1 MIIDKLYSI
10 CFNLRSYPT
19 VLKYIPI
26 ALKLI
31 YYIAHSFKGL
41 PNEVW
46 LLSAV
51 SLINRSGAMVISF
64 MTLYL
69 TQALAFDIRSA
80 GYVMSSYGIGS
91 IVGAYI
97 GGQLTDKYGYYK
109 VQFWTLVGSGLFLF
123 IAVWIKDFWLM
134 CATMFV
140 FSVISEAF
148 RPANS
153 VAIKQHSTKETR
165 TRSFSLMR
173 TAVNLAISVALVAG
187 GILAS
192 LGWHWLFYA
201 DAITCLGAAFI
212 VRYYLKEKQPTIVP
226 PIPSKDTPSV
236 FLTEKVENSAYKDG
250 DYMLFVLLT
259 FIGATVF
266 MQIMW
271 TVPAFFKDIYGW
283 NTALIGIMAAIN
295 GIAVLCIEM
304 PLIFRIENKR
314 APMHFIR
321 IGILLYAISYLAFL
335 LPSNYSVLIAVF
347 YMIVL
352 SFGEIFV
359 MPFSTSWATKRAGDA
374 NQGQYMA
381 LYSMAYAVSNVIA
394 PMMGTQIIA
403 AFGYPMLWIVSAFLA
418 GITWF
423 GFLYLERKTT

>member
-1 MIIDKLYSI
+1 
-10 CFNLRSYPT
+10 LRPN
-19 VLKYIPI
+19 PI
-26 ALKLI
+26 YLIYTPVALKI
-31 YYIAHSFKGL
+31 IRYITHSFKGL
-41 PNEVW
+41 PTEVW

-69 TQALAFDIRSA
+69 TQALNFDIRSA
-80 GYVMSSYGIGS
+80 GYVMSSYGLGS

-109 VQFWTLVGSGLFLF
+109 VQFWTLVSSGLFLF

-134 CATMFV
+134 CATMFI

-153 VAIKQHSTKETR
+153 VAIKQHSTEETR

-173 TAVNLAISVALVAG
+173 AAVNLAISVALVVG

-201 DAITCLGAAFI
+201 DAITCLGAAFL
-212 VRYYLKEKQPTIVP
+212 VRYYLKEKQPPLIP
-226 PIPSKDTPSV
+226 PSAVQATPSV
-236 FLTEKVENSAYKDG
+236 FVEEKRQNTTDNSAYKDG
-250 DYMLFVLLT
+250 DYLLFVVLT
-259 FIGATVF
+259 FVGATVF

-335 LPSNYSVLIAVF
+335 VPKNWSILIAVF
-347 YMIVL
+347 YMIVI

-403 AFGYPMLWIVSAFLA
+403 AFGYPTLWIVSAFLA
-418 GITWF
+418 GLTWL

>member
-1 MIIDKLYSI
+1 
-10 CFNLRSYPT
+10 LRLYPT
-19 VLKYIPI
+19 VLKYTPK
-26 ALKLI
+26 ALKFI
-31 YYIAHSFKGL
+31 HYITNSFKGL
-41 PNEVW
+41 PTEVW

-97 GGQLTDKYGYYK
+97 GGQLTDMYGYYK
-109 VQFWTLVGSGLFLF
+109 VQFWTLVGSGVFLF
-123 IAVWIKDFWLM
+123 IAVWIRDFWLM
-134 CATMFV
+134 CATMFI

-153 VAIKQHSTKETR
+153 VAIKQHSTEETR

-173 TAVNLAISVALVAG
+173 AAVNLAISVALVVG

-192 LGWHWLFYA
+192 MGWHWLFYA

-226 PIPSKDTPSV
+226 LITSHTPSV
-236 FLTEKVENSAYKDG
+236 FSDKKVEKSAYKDS
-250 DYMLFVLLT
+250 DYLLFVILT
-259 FIGATVF
+259 FVGATVF

-283 NTALIGIMAAIN
+283 STALIGIMAAIN

-314 APMHFIR
+314 AQPVIPADR
-321 IGILLYAISYLAFL
+321 RGLLARS
-335 LPSNYSVLIAVF
+335 
-347 YMIVL
+347 
-352 SFGEIFV
+352 
-359 MPFSTSWATKRAGDA
+359 
-374 NQGQYMA
+374 A
-381 LYSMAYAVSNVIA
+381 L
-394 PMMGTQIIA
+394 
-403 AFGYPMLWIVSAFLA
+403 
-418 GITWF
+418 
-423 GFLYLERKTT
+423 

>member
-1 MIIDKLYSI
+1 
-10 CFNLRSYPT
+10 
-19 VLKYIPI
+19 
-26 ALKLI
+26 LKLI
-31 YYIAHSFKGL
+31 FYIANSFKGL
-41 PNEVW
+41 PTEVW

-69 TQALAFDIRSA
+69 TQALQFDIRSA

-97 GGQLTDKYGYYK
+97 GGQLTDNYGYYK

-134 CATMFV
+134 CATMFI
-140 FSVISEAF
+140 FSLISEAF

-153 VAIKQHSTKETR
+153 VAIKQHSTEETR

-173 TAVNLAISVALVAG
+173 AAVNLAISVALVVG

-192 LGWHWLFYA
+192 LGWHWLFYV

-212 VRYYLKEKQPTIVP
+212 VRYYLKEKQ
-226 PIPSKDTPSV
+226 TPSV
-236 FLTEKVENSAYKDG
+236 FSDKKAQKSVENSAYKDR
-250 DYMLFVLLT
+250 DYMLFVILT

-321 IGILLYAISYLAFL
+321 IGMLLYAISYLAFL
-335 LPSNYSVLIAVF
+335 LPQNWSISIAIF
-347 YMIVL
+347 YMIVI

-359 MPFSTSWATKRAGDA
+359 MPFSTSWATKRAGNA

-403 AFGYPMLWIVSAFLA
+403 AFGYPTLWVVSALLA